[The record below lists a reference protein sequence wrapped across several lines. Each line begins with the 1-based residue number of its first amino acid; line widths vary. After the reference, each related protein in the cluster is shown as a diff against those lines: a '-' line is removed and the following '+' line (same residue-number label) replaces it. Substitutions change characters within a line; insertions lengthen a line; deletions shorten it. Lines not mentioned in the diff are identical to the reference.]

1 MIERRQVHKYQSF
14 AGDGVRNHYVPEGWV
29 VVLLLG
35 SSHETEEIYSQSSSL
50 LLPVNLLLV
59 LTTCRC
65 VVNGRI

>member
-35 SSHETEEIYSQSSSL
+35 SSHETEEIYSQESSF
-50 LLPVNLLLV
+50 LLLV
-59 LTTCRC
+59 L
-65 VVNGRI
+65 